1 MSTQRLPL
9 IVLVLGMVGWGCST
23 IPKDRSAIDAVDIH
37 ATGDLGEGEVSDK
50 ISTAATPKFLGLF
63 RGVAFDYE
71 IYDETVVQRDLAR
84 IERYYQGH
92 GYFDAHARAARV
104 IRKSAS
110 HVRVEIEV
118 DAGPPTLNRRV
129 TIEGLDSIP
138 PSVAEAARL
147 AAAEALRP
155 GTRFDEDAYK
165 KATDAIGRALSDRGY
180 AYAKVDRSVD
190 IDVAAH
196 VADYSFS
203 AKPGPVSTFGP
214 ITITGLDPDGAG
226 PRPQEIGE
234 GPIRRALDIK
244 PGTPYSTKEI
254 DSATQA
260 LLDLG
265 VFSAVHIEPKLSDP
279 ANACEDPPP
288 KDPVPCT
295 PLATVI
301 PISVELEPGR
311 LRKLGLGGGAEF
323 DEIKTELHLLT
334 TWEHHNFLGG
344 LRDLSIS
351 ASPGVV
357 LYPFRI
363 DNYSGKLDPLPEE
376 HFRMQL
382 RQPGCL
388 EARTTCFFR
397 PEFNVY
403 PLLVAPN
410 PPPADPVVGYVEP
423 KASIGADRKLWKLFV
438 SLGYNIQAEV
448 PFKYT
453 QTLNKALRPIL
464 LSYPQLLTNLDL
476 RDDPLHTHSG
486 IYLGNNL
493 QFAGGPFGGSAEDF
507 RIQPEARAYAPLG
520 RRVTF
525 AVRGSV
531 GFLFPLGGSY
541 DEPRLTKPGNS
552 AEPYI
557 PVTPRCAPKGMG
569 ASGVGIG
576 VPPPQSFP
584 CSAAD
589 TVVSEQQLQ
598 TQETDIEIM
607 YFRGF
612 SSGGPN
618 TNRGFPVRGI
628 APFGF
633 VPFLSP
639 STAAALVANSCL
651 PSGGSNAT
659 QSTQCTIPIA
669 GLSLWELSGEFRFEI
684 SGPFASA
691 VFCDSGDVSPTHAL
705 RPDRPHLSCGVGARY
720 DTPVGPIRLDAGY
733 RIEPLQYIGN
743 KDDYAANKKDPT
755 EGIQPRIFG
764 LPLAIAVGIGE
775 AF

>member
-1 MSTQRLPL
+1 MEDMGRVFRLLLWGL
-9 IVLVLGMVGWGCST
+9 ILFGLGNAACSK
-23 IPKDRSAIDAVDIH
+23 IPKDRSAIDVVDIH
-37 ATGDLGEGEVSDK
+37 ATGDLSEGDVSDK

-92 GYFDAHARAARV
+92 GYLDAHARAARV
-104 IRKSAS
+104 IRTSAS
-110 HVRVEIEV
+110 HVHIEIQI
-118 DAGPPTLNRRV
+118 DAGPPTLNRHV
-129 TIEGLDSIP
+129 TIDGLGSVP
-138 PSVAEAARL
+138 PSVVEAARL
-147 AAAEALRP
+147 AANEALP
-155 GTRFDEDAYK
+155 AGARFDEDAYK
-165 KATDAIGRALSDRGY
+165 KATEAIGRALSDRGY
-180 AYAKVDRSVD
+180 AYAKVDRNVD
-190 IDVAAH
+190 LNIAAH

-203 AKPGPVSTFGP
+203 ATPGPVSTFGP
-214 ITITGLDPDGAG
+214 ITLKGLDPDGAG
-226 PRPQEIGE
+226 PRPQEIAE
-234 GPIRRALDIK
+234 APVRRALDIK

-265 VFSAVHIEPKLSDP
+265 VFSAVHIVPKLSDTTH
-279 ANACEDPPP
+279 ACADPPP
-288 KDPVPCT
+288 KDPEPCT

-301 PISVELEPGR
+301 PIDVELEPGR

-344 LRDLSIS
+344 LRDLSIT
-351 ASPGVV
+351 ASPGIV

-363 DNYSGKLDPLPEE
+363 DNYTGRLEPLVEE

-382 RQPGCL
+382 RQPGCI
-388 EARTTCFFR
+388 EARTTCFLR
-397 PEFNVY
+397 PEFNVF

-423 KASIGADRKLWKLFV
+423 KASIGADRKLWRLFV
-438 SLGYNIQAEV
+438 SLSYNVQGEV
-448 PFKYT
+448 PFAYT
-453 QTLNKALRPIL
+453 QSLNAALEPIL
-464 LSYPQLLTNLDL
+464 LSYPQLLTTLDF
-476 RDDPLHTHSG
+476 RDDPIRPHAGL
-486 IYLGNNL
+486 YFGNNL
-493 QFAGGPFGGSAEDF
+493 QFAGGPFGGNAEDF
-507 RIQPEARAYAPLG
+507 RIQPELRFYIPLG

-525 AVRGSV
+525 ATRGSV
-531 GFLFPLGGSY
+531 GFLFPIGGY
-541 DEPRLTKPGNS
+541 KEPQLTNPSNPT
-552 AEPYI
+552 EPYI
-557 PVTPRCAPKGMG
+557 PVTTACTVTPQTPTC
-569 ASGVGIG
+569 
-576 VPPPQSFP
+576 PPPGTN
-584 CSAAD
+584 
-589 TVVSEQQLQ
+589 TVVTESQLQ
-598 TQETDIEIM
+598 QQEKDIEVV

-639 STAAALVANSCL
+639 SDAAALVANDCV
-651 PSGGSNAT
+651 PSMGSNSNQAAN
-659 QSTQCTIPIA
+659 CTIPIA
-669 GLSLWELSGEFRFEI
+669 GLSLWEFSSEFRFEI
-684 SGPFASA
+684 SGPFATA
-691 VFCDSGDVSPTHAL
+691 VFCDSGDVSPTPHSL
-705 RPDRPHLSCGVGARY
+705 RLNRPHLSCGIGARY

-733 RIEPLQYIGN
+733 RIEPLQYIGFR
-743 KDDYAANKKDPT
+743 DDYSANKKDPT

-764 LPLAIAVGIGE
+764 FPLAIALGIGE